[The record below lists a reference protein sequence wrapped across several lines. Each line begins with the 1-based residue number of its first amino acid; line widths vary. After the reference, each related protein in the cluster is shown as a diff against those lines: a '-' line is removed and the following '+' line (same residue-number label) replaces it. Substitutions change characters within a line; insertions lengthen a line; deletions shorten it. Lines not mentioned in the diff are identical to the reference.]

1 MLLLDENMV
10 QTKAVRPNRLH
21 QRFLQQTYASHAP
34 HLQAACAK
42 AEQSM
47 HSLTPPLPTLSD

>member
-1 MLLLDENMV
+1 MV
-10 QTKAVRPNRLH
+10 QTKAVRPNRLL

-34 HLQAACAK
+34 HLQAACTK
-42 AEQSM
+42 AEQSV

>member
-10 QTKAVRPNRLH
+10 QTKAVRSNRLL
-21 QRFLQQTYASHAP
+21 QRFLQQTYASHDP
-34 HLQAACAK
+34 YLQAACTK

-47 HSLTPPLPTLSD
+47 HSLTPPLLT